1 MKRICVFAH
10 WDKDNQ
16 IDEYV
21 IYYLQALKRVVNSI
35 IFVSDCDLPTI
46 EIEKITSITTT
57 VLANKHGE
65 YDFGS
70 YKRGINY
77 ILKNHLP
84 FDEILLVNDSC
95 YGPFYPLEN
104 IFKKMSTK
112 KCDYWGL
119 TKNSYGIKKQNNI
132 NVAAWDPHIQSYFLL
147 LKSQVINSKKFLEF
161 INNIKIEDNKT
172 DIIIN
177 YEIGL
182 TKLLTSCGFKSAIY
196 IDKYSHTENCLASKW
211 KKLIIKYKFPFIKTS
226 IIKNGLFVLGE
237 VKDWREVIN
246 SISDYPIEYIE
257 QNAHKQLNLM
267 QNLYKD
273 MNLYRKI
280 RFKLLNNMP
289 MEFRK
294 IVIYLEKNLFIILNN
309 LCFNK
314 LKKF

>member
-21 IYYLQALKRVVNSI
+21 IYYLQALKRVVDSI
-35 IFVSDCDLPTI
+35 IFVSDCDLSTI
-46 EIEKITSITTT
+46 EIEKITLITTT

-77 ILKNHLP
+77 ILKHHLP

-119 TKNSYGIKKQNNI
+119 TKNSYGITKQNDI
-132 NVAAWDPHIQSYFLL
+132 DIAIWEPHIQSYFLL
-147 LKSQVINSKKFLEF
+147 LKSQVVNSKKFLEF
-161 INNIKIEDNKT
+161 INNIKVENNKT

-196 IDKYSHTENCLASKW
+196 VDKYSHTENCLASKW
-211 KKLIIKYKFPFIKTS
+211 KKMIIKYKFPFIKTS

-237 VKDWREVIN
+237 VKDWREVIS

-257 QNAHKQLNLM
+257 YNANKQLSLM

-294 IVIYLEKNLFIILNN
+294 IVIYLEKNIFIILNN